1 MNKPPNVYRIPS
13 DPGFVGGYNWSAV
26 LTGLFL
32 LVLVNIAA
40 TQFVAYRLEY
50 QPALGRAL
58 FRYHLHS
65 VYQPFAWATWVFL
78 HSSSPDRRIRLPLL
92 SGALIIVGGSATTVF
107 FVYAMNLRRARRL
120 SANTEDLHG
129 SARWASPDDIEA
141 TGLLNARSGVYVGG
155 WYNWGTGRLG
165 YLRHNGPEHVL
176 AFAPTRSGKGV
187 GLVIPTLLAWSESAV
202 VYDIKG
208 ENWARTAGFRA
219 KCGHLCFKFS
229 PVEVSN
235 GSRFNPLAEV
245 RIGTPRDVSDAQNVA
260 DMIVRTGED
269 SPPERYWQ
277 DAAASIT
284 AGMILHVCYAAA
296 ASGRVACLADLSAVF
311 TRPGQ
316 TFRETLAELE
326 SFPHDPERKQ
336 DWRTAEEER
345 TATHPVVREK
355 VREMLDKE
363 DKDFSGVLST
373 AKTALT
379 LYSDPLVARNTSA
392 SDFTIDHLVNFTR
405 PVSLYLVVPPSDKI
419 RLRPLIRL
427 IFTMIVNRL
436 TERMDF
442 EGAAQKRNLY
452 RLLFMIDEFPSLKRM
467 EVFADALS
475 YMAGY
480 GLKAYLITQDIRQIV
495 DEYGPNESIVSN
507 CHVRIAYAPNQ
518 YDTAELLSKM
528 AGTKTVQK
536 ATFNFSGSRLAPIA
550 NHMSATVDQVE
561 RPLVTPD
568 EVTRLRPPTK
578 RGHGTAERI
587 ISPGDMLIFVSGH
600 YPIYGTQ
607 ILYFNDPVLS
617 QRAKLPPPADFLAIE
632 DGHIIRQRRGDR
644 TRNAISAPEPRLPP
658 ATSGAC
664 QETGISPMEK
674 AFWKELGEGEE
685 ATDSPR
691 SPKLNGFIEQLDLDI
706 HESEVY

>member
-1 MNKPPNVYRIPS
+1 MLA
-13 DPGFVGGYNWSAV
+13 G
-26 LTGLFL
+26 
-32 LVLVNIAA
+32 LVLLLFVNVVA
-40 TQFVAYRLEY
+40 TQFVASRFQY
-50 QPALGRAL
+50 QRALGTPL
-58 FRYHLHS
+58 LRYGPHA
-65 VYQPFAWATWVFL
+65 VYEPFEWARWVFR
-78 HSSSPDRRIRLPLL
+78 HASSPDPRIRLPLL
-92 SGALIIVGGSATTVF
+92 TGALIVVGGSAATVL
-107 FVYAMNLRRARRL
+107 FVYAMNLRRARAL
-120 SANTEDLHG
+120 SANAEDLHG
-129 SARWASPDDIEA
+129 SARWANSEDIEA
-141 TGLLNARSGVYVGG
+141 TGLVHSTGVYVGG
-155 WYNWGTGRLG
+155 WQDRETGYLN
-165 YLRHNGPEHVL
+165 YLRHDGPEHVL

-208 ENWARTAGFRA
+208 ENWARTAGFRTA
-219 KCGHLCFKFS
+219 CGHLCFKFS
-229 PVEVSN
+229 PVEVANS
-235 GSRFNPLAEV
+235 SRFNPLAEV
-245 RIGTPRDVSDAQNVA
+245 RIQTPRDVSDAQNIA

-269 SPPERYWQ
+269 SPQERYWQ
-277 DAAASIT
+277 DAAVSIT
-284 AGMILHVCYAAA
+284 TGMVLHVCYAAS

-311 TRPGQ
+311 TYPGQ
-316 TFRETLAELE
+316 TFRETLAEVE
-326 SFPHDPERKQ
+326 SCTHDPEYKQ
-336 DWRTAEEER
+336 KWRTRDGDR

-363 DKDFSGVLST
+363 EKDFSGVLST

-379 LYSDPLVARNTSA
+379 LYSDPLVAQNTAA
-392 SDFTIDHLVNFTR
+392 SDFRIDDLVNHWR

-442 EGAAQKRNLY
+442 EGAAQKNNRY

-528 AGTKTVQK
+528 TGTKTVQK
-536 ATFNFSGSRLAPIA
+536 ATYSFSGSRLAPIA

-561 RPLVTPD
+561 RPLMTPD
-568 EVTRLRPPTK
+568 EVMRIRPPKK
-578 RGHGTAERI
+578 RGRKSKERI
-587 ISPGDMLIFVSGH
+587 VAPGDMLIFISGH

-607 ILYFNDPVLS
+607 ILYFTDPVLS
-617 QRAKLPPPADFLAIE
+617 RRAKLPPPNQFLAIE
-632 DGHIIRQRRGDR
+632 AGEVVRQRASDR
-644 TRNAISAPEPRLPP
+644 TPNLISAPEPRQQLVVAADPEE
-658 ATSGAC
+658 AMSA
-664 QETGISPMEK
+664 MER
-674 AFWKELGEGEE
+674 AFLRELG
-685 ATDSPR
+685 AVVPASPR
-691 SPKLNGFIEQLDLDI
+691 PRLTGFVEQLDLDL
-706 HESEVY
+706 HEDGVYEVVGTRH